1 MVALTLI
8 DSLSAYEYIAKFAA
22 QTYTSN
28 APHGLTNYLICIVKT
43 SCHKIDLYSIILKT
57 YRPNLALLCTG
68 AIPTN
73 SGKRLVQS
81 QWLNFSDSKSNS
93 YSRYKYGYG
102 YGYGY
107 DAASD

>member
-1 MVALTLI
+1 MVELALI
-8 DSLSAYEYIAKFAA
+8 GSLNTYVYTEKFAI
-22 QTYTSN
+22 QTYTLN
-28 APHGLTNYLICIVKT
+28 APHALTDYLICIVKT

-57 YRPNLALLCTG
+57 NRPNLAVLCTG
-68 AIPTN
+68 SIPQN

-81 QWLNFSDSKSNS
+81 QWLNFSDRKSNS

-102 YGYGY
+102 YGY